1 MPTVATPTPREG
13 AAWVTGAS
21 TGIGRAVAARLA
33 RDGWTVLASAR
44 SADKLATLAD
54 ECAGSKGTIV
64 PLPCDVTDLGGTKA
78 AIAKAKAE
86 TGPIA
91 LAILNAGTYRPDSL
105 RTFSS
110 TETIAQFEINVFG
123 AFHCLEAVLPDW
135 IEAGRGH
142 VAIVSSVAGYRGLPR
157 AMGYGATK
165 AALINFAESLRLVAE
180 RHGIKVQVIN
190 PGFVRTPLT
199 DKNDFPMPFLVEVE
213 DAARE
218 IVDGL
223 ASSKFEIAFP
233 GPFVFILKRLQSLPY
248 PLYFSLIKRQTG
260 A

>member
-1 MPTVATPTPREG
+1 MTSVATPTPRDG

-33 RDGWTVLASAR
+33 TEGWTVLASAR

-54 ECAGSKGTIV
+54 ECAGSRGKIV
-64 PLPCDVTDLGGTKA
+64 PLPCDVTDLEATKA
-78 AIAKAKAE
+78 AIDSVRSDI
-86 TGPIA
+86 GPIA
-91 LAILNAGTYRPDSL
+91 LAVLNAGTYKPDSL
-105 RTFSS
+105 RHFSS
-110 TETIAQFEINVFG
+110 VDLKAQFEINVFG
-123 AFHCLEAVLPDW
+123 TFHCLEAVLPDW
-135 IEAGRGH
+135 IAAGRGH
-142 VAIVSSVAGYRGLPR
+142 VAIVSSVSGYRGLPR
-157 AMGYGATK
+157 AMGYGASK
-165 AALINFAESLRLVAE
+165 AALINFAESLRLMAE

-233 GPFVFILKRLQSLPY
+233 APFVFILKRLQSLPY
-248 PLYFSLIKRQTG
+248 SLYFPLIKRQTG